1 VGDFLGLFWIIF
13 EQKMAKS
20 SPKICTIQ
28 KILLPLHHILVG
40 D

>member
-1 VGDFLGLFWIIF
+1 MFFSIVA
-13 EQKMAKS
+13 QKNSKK

>member
-1 VGDFLGLFWIIF
+1 MFFSIVA
-13 EQKMAKS
+13 QKMAKK

-28 KILLPLHHILVG
+28 KNLLPLQHILVG

>member
-1 VGDFLGLFWIIF
+1 MFFSIVA
-13 EQKMAKS
+13 QKMAKK
-20 SPKICTIQ
+20 SPEICTIQ